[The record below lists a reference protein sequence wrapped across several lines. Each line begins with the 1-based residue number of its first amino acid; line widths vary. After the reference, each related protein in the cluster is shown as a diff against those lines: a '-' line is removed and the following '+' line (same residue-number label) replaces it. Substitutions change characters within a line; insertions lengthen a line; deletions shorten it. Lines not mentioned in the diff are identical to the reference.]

1 MEADSSCSGQSGCST
16 GVCVLRRQAERDSS
30 AEELRI
36 VREEAARWESRV
48 NELLLKYGSVDL
60 AEHNRVADALK
71 VPRRL

>member
-1 MEADSSCSGQSGCST
+1 
-16 GVCVLRRQAERDSS
+16 VLRRQAERDSG

-60 AEHNRVADALK
+60 AEHIRVADALK
-71 VPRRL
+71 VRRPHGRAGAICLRVGHM

>member
-1 MEADSSCSGQSGCST
+1 MNGRLGPDWHTPASKSL
-16 GVCVLRRQAERDSS
+16 LRLWRQAERDSS
-30 AEELRI
+30 TEELRI

-71 VPRRL
+71 VRCR

>member
-1 MEADSSCSGQSGCST
+1 MNGRLVPDWHTPASKSL
-16 GVCVLRRQAERDSS
+16 LRLWRQAERDSS

-71 VPRRL
+71 VRCR